1 MNNAVAPNETGMAAL
16 IGKDSNIIQSII
28 NDNNLKIE
36 IANDNSNIQ
45 IVVSGN
51 LGAAY
56 MGLQVLERE
65 KQVFLVNPNS
75 KPDLEPYKELVE
87 RQLKPEA
94 RTDLIDFLDNNSII
108 PTSMIDISDG
118 LSSEIIHLCNS
129 SDKGCVLY
137 LEKIYK
143 DQILLEVC
151 EEFNLDPIS
160 VIMSGGEDYEIMF
173 TISSKDYEKLIEDQ
187 KDLHVIGH
195 ITNDKKTYLD
205 LGNGSKSEIKSLGWK
220 SF

>member
-1 MNNAVAPNETGMAAL
+1 M
-16 IGKDSNIIQSII
+16 
-28 NDNNLKIE
+28 
-36 IANDNSNIQ
+36 
-45 IVVSGN
+45 
-51 LGAAY
+51 
-56 MGLQVLERE
+56 
-65 KQVFLVNPNS
+65 
-75 KPDLEPYKELVE
+75 VE